1 MGIVIVNFNGESN
14 NDKHIEMMWSCMK
27 MVRTFKDY
35 PLIWKVTNPFIES
48 IAKFWDIQE
57 FDKVLELKFLDTSID
72 VTSKSPVL
80 ICEQAIYPIDLTNC
94 Q

>member
-14 NDKHIEMMWSCMK
+14 NDKNIEMMWSCMK
-27 MVRTFKDY
+27 MVRTFHDS

-48 IAKFWDIQE
+48 IAKFWNIQE

-72 VTSKSPVL
+72 VTSRDPVL
-80 ICEQAIYPIDLTNC
+80 ICEQAVYPIELLNY
-94 Q
+94 